1 MVFGR
6 ATAQNPRTMVLV
18 VRPTRRWH
26 RVASGCLSLLA
37 GLPCAAAPSPA
48 PPARPAAEDWAYAV
62 ERGDTLIGIAGRL
75 LQAPQDWRALQRH
88 NRVSQPR
95 RLQPGQV
102 LRIPLAWLRP
112 DAAAAEIVDVVGDTR
127 LELAGGQRVVVAS
140 GQAMGAGDTLVTAA
154 DSSAVI
160 RLADGSRVLVV
171 PLSRITLARAL
182 TLRGVGAGLTSLQ
195 LQRGGVESQV
205 RRQPP
210 LPRFEIKSPV
220 LDLAAR
226 GTEFRARFDSESQ
239 RGWGEVTEGRV
250 AAMPATT
257 AAGTSASTPPA
268 AAVLLEPGYGILGA
282 TAGLGERTALRLAP
296 DLATTAKRVERLPLR
311 LEWPAQPGAAGWRA
325 QVLEGGGAARLLVET
340 RSAQPR
346 VQFGDLPDGDYLLRV
361 RAIDAAGLEG
371 AGREAAFR
379 LKARPEPPFLR
390 EPAPADRRVGAS
402 TRFVWALSSAARSY
416 HLQVAADE
424 GFGSPLHDRPGLT
437 AAELELPLPPGRWY
451 WRLASV
457 RGDNDRGPWG
467 DAQTFEVLA
476 PPPVPAAPQAEPPR
490 VDAGRIVLRWAAGQ
504 PGDAFEFQLAR
515 DPGFAVQVLEQR
527 SARPEVTLEGLDS
540 GRYHVRSRVV
550 DANGLAGPWG
560 APSEFE
566 VPASRPWW
574 WLAPALLLIWLL

>member
-6 ATAQNPRTMVLV
+6 ATAQNPRTMALV

-26 RVASGCLSLLA
+26 GVASGYLSLLA
-37 GLPCAAAPSPA
+37 SLPCGAAPSPA
-48 PPARPAAEDWAYAV
+48 PTPRPATEDWPYPV

-88 NRVSQPR
+88 NKVSQPR

-102 LRIPLAWLRP
+102 LHIPLAWLRP

-127 LELAGGQRVVVAS
+127 LELAGGQRVVVTS

-182 TLRGVGAGLTSLQ
+182 TLRGVGAGVTSLQ
-195 LQRGGVESQV
+195 LLQGGVESQV
-205 RRQPP
+205 RRQAP

-226 GTEFRARFDSESQ
+226 GTEFRARFDSDGQ

-250 AAMPATT
+250 AAT
-257 AAGTSASTPPA
+257 AGGSTPA

-282 TAGLGERTALRLAP
+282 AGGLGERSALLPAP
-296 DLATTAKRVERLPLR
+296 DLASTARRVERLPLR
-311 LEWPAQPGAAGWRA
+311 LEWPAQPGATGWRA
-325 QVLEGGGAARLLVET
+325 QVLEGGGASRLLFET

-371 AGREAAFR
+371 ASREAAFR

-390 EPAPADRRVGAS
+390 EPAPADRRVSVS

-416 HLQVAADE
+416 HLQVAADA

-437 AAELELPLPPGRWY
+437 AAELELPLPPGRWF

-457 RGDNDRGPWG
+457 RGDDDRGPWG

-504 PGDAFEFQLAR
+504 AGDAFEFQLAR
-515 DPGFAVQVLEQR
+515 DPAFAVQVLEQR

-566 VPASRPWW
+566 VPASQRWW